1 MIRILSYIFPFRV
14 KQYISKYSGNLD
26 VAYFNGKKI
35 LDTDNSNYSYG
46 SLQRILHKGLLE
58 INFNNDIKSILVLG
72 LGGGS
77 IIETIRKDFL
87 SDAFIELVEIDSTVI
102 EIAKKEFG
110 VDQYKNINIVNADAK
125 DYLLTE
131 KKKFDLIIVDIFIG
145 NEIPEIFSQ
154 TDVLQKMTGLLSEKG
169 TIIYNT
175 MRTTI
180 PKNSLLNIVN
190 VFSKSGLD
198 VQLIEKIESSNDLI
212 IARKK

>member
-14 KQYISKYSGNLD
+14 KQYISKYSGKLD
-26 VAYFNGKKI
+26 VAYINGKKI

-58 INFNNDIKSILVLG
+58 INFDSHTHSILVLG

-77 IIETIRKDFL
+77 IIETIRKDFK
-87 SDAFIELVEIDSTVI
+87 SDAFIELVEIDSTII
-102 EIAKKEFG
+102 EVAKKEFG
-110 VDQYKNINIVNADAK
+110 VDKYKNINIIHADAK

-145 NEIPEIFSQ
+145 NEIPEAFSQ
-154 TDVLQKMTGLLSEKG
+154 TDVLQKITGLLSEKG
-169 TIIYNT
+169 SIIYNT

-190 VFSKSGLD
+190 VFSNSGLD
-198 VQLIEKIESSNDLI
+198 VQLKEKIESSNDLI